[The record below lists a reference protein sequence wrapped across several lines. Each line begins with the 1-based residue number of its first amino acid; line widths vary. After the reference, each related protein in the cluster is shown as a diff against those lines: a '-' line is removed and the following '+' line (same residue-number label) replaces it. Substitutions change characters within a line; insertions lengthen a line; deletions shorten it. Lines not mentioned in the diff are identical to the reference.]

1 MNNMISVIIVD
12 DHPLVLNGF
21 EFILNNHADI
31 KLLNT
36 FTKAEDA
43 LRFLE
48 TNKVDVVLADINMPG
63 MNGIDATLA
72 IKKIQSKV
80 QIIAISNISEGSI
93 VQRMLDA
100 GASGYLLKNISA
112 SELINAVHSVMKGNK
127 ILSTEIEPIMKQ
139 PDSSVPKI
147 TQREHEVLR
156 LMTTGKTTPQ
166 IAEQMFISPLTVES
180 HRRNLLQKFKV
191 NNSASLI
198 HKATEMK
205 FI

>member
-1 MNNMISVIIVD
+1 MNNMISIIIID

-21 EFILNNHADI
+21 EFILHNHADI
-31 KLLNT
+31 KLQNT
-36 FTKAEDA
+36 FTHAEDA
-43 LRFLE
+43 LKFLE
-48 TNKVDVVLADINMPG
+48 TNEVDIVLADINMPG

-72 IKKIQSKV
+72 IKKYHPKTQL
-80 QIIAISNISEGSI
+80 IAISNISEGSI

-100 GASGYLLKNISA
+100 GASGYLLKNVSA
-112 SELINAVHSVMKGNK
+112 SELINAIHAVMEGNNV
-127 ILSTEIEPIMKQ
+127 LSAEIEPIMKQ
-139 PDSSVPKI
+139 TESAVPKI
-147 TQREHEVLR
+147 TQREQEVLR

-191 NNSASLI
+191 SNSASLI

>member
-1 MNNMISVIIVD
+1 MITIIIID

-21 EFILNNHADI
+21 EFILHNHAEI

-36 FTKAEDA
+36 FTNAADA
-43 LRFLE
+43 LKFLE
-48 TNKVDVVLADINMPG
+48 INQVDVVLADINMPG
-63 MNGIDATLA
+63 MNGIDATFA
-72 IKKIQSKV
+72 IKTNHSKTQV
-80 QIIAISNISEGSI
+80 IAISNISEGSI

-100 GASGYLLKNISA
+100 GASGFLLKNVSA
-112 SELINAVHSVMKGNK
+112 SELIHAIHNVMKGNTV
-127 ILSTEIEPIMKQ
+127 LSAELEPIMKQ
-139 PDSSVPKI
+139 TDSAVPKI
-147 TQREHEVLR
+147 SQREQEVLR

-180 HRRNLLQKFKV
+180 HRRNLLRKFKV
-191 NNSASLI
+191 SNSASLI

>member
-1 MNNMISVIIVD
+1 MISVIIID

-21 EFILNNHADI
+21 EFILHNQSDI
-31 KLLNT
+31 QLLYT
-36 FTKAEDA
+36 FTNAEEA
-43 LRFLE
+43 LRFLD
-48 TNKVDVVLADINMPG
+48 TQKVDVVLVDINMPG

-72 IKKIQSKV
+72 VKKIQPKT
-80 QIIAISNISEGSI
+80 QIIAVSNISEVSI
-93 VQRMLDA
+93 VQRMLDT
-100 GASGYLLKNISA
+100 GASGYLLKNVSA
-112 SELINAVHSVMKGNK
+112 SELIHAIHAVMKGNT
-127 ILSTEIEPIMKQ
+127 ILSAEIEPIMKQ
-139 PDSSVPKI
+139 SESAVPKI

-156 LMTTGKTTPQ
+156 LMITGKTTPQ

>member
-1 MNNMISVIIVD
+1 MITVIIID

-31 KLLNT
+31 NLLNT
-36 FTKAEDA
+36 FTNAADA
-43 LRFLE
+43 LKFLE
-48 TNKVDVVLADINMPG
+48 TNKADVVLADINMPG
-63 MNGIDATLA
+63 MNGIDATQA
-72 IKKIQSKV
+72 VKKNQPNTQV
-80 QIIAISNISEGSI
+80 IAISNISEGSI

-112 SELINAVHSVMKGNK
+112 SELVHAIHAVMNGNK
-127 ILSTEIEPIMKQ
+127 ILSAELSPIMKQ
-139 PDSSVPKI
+139 TDSAVPKI
-147 TQREHEVLR
+147 TQRELEVLR

-166 IAEQMFISPLTVES
+166 IAEHMFISPLTVES

-191 NNSASLI
+191 SNSASLI

>member
-1 MNNMISVIIVD
+1 MITIIIID

-21 EFILNNHADI
+21 EFILHNHAEI

-36 FTKAEDA
+36 FTNAADA
-43 LRFLE
+43 LKFLE
-48 TNKVDVVLADINMPG
+48 INQVDVVLADINMPG
-63 MNGIDATLA
+63 MNGIDATFA
-72 IKKIQSKV
+72 IKTNHSKTQV
-80 QIIAISNISEGSI
+80 IAISNISEGSI

-100 GASGYLLKNISA
+100 GASGFLLKNVSA
-112 SELINAVHSVMKGNK
+112 SELIHAIQTVMKGNTV
-127 ILSTEIEPIMKQ
+127 LSAELEPIMKQ
-139 PDSSVPKI
+139 TDSAVPKI
-147 TQREHEVLR
+147 SQREQEVLR

-180 HRRNLLQKFKV
+180 HRRNLLRKFKV
-191 NNSASLI
+191 SNSASLI

>member
-1 MNNMISVIIVD
+1 MNDMISVIIID

-31 KLLNT
+31 RLLNT
-36 FTKAEDA
+36 FTNAEDA
-43 LRFLE
+43 LKFLE
-48 TNKVDVVLADINMPG
+48 NNQVDVVLADINMPG
-63 MNGIDATLA
+63 MNGIDATVA
-72 IKKIQSKV
+72 VKKHEPKTQV
-80 QIIAISNISEGSI
+80 IAISNISEGSI

-100 GASGYLLKNISA
+100 GASGYLLKNVSA
-112 SELINAVHSVMKGNK
+112 SELINAIHAVMKGNN
-127 ILSTEIEPIMKQ
+127 ILSAEIAPIMNQ
-139 PDSSVPKI
+139 TDGAVPKI
-147 TQREHEVLR
+147 TQREKEVLR

-191 NNSASLI
+191 SNSASLI